1 MTYAEKFPMLNKYK
15 AFGLAN
21 IVGECGYAIFPCQL
35 ITCSECK
42 FKADVDSEFSL
53 TCRGAR
59 TRWLMSDCEDKAL
72 PKIIAEED
80 MEDVCNHIYPP
91 GYSEPVKVE
100 DEYGQEDEDTL
111 ANEKELIDILTALK
125 HHCQTSECQSCML
138 ANDEL
143 ECALVNN
150 PIVPEEW
157 CIDTVRR
164 IVL

>member
-21 IVGECGYAIFPCQL
+21 VVGECGYAIFPCQL
-35 ITCSECK
+35 ITCNECK
-42 FKADVDSEFSL
+42 FKSDVDSEFSL

-59 TRWLMSDCEDKAL
+59 TRWLMSACEDTAL

-80 MEDVCNHIYPP
+80 MEDVLHHIYPP
-91 GYSEPVKVE
+91 TYSEPVKVE

-111 ANEKELIDILTALK
+111 ADEKELIDALMIIK
-125 HHCQTSECQSCML
+125 HHCL
-138 ANDEL
+138 ATKCPNCILASDYS
-143 ECALVNN
+143 ECALINN
-150 PIVPEEW
+150 PVPPEDW
-157 CIDTVRR
+157 SIDTIRR